1 MKKER
6 VHLFVLSILFLVFA
20 TVAHAQGNKVTLTA
34 NKLALPS
41 ALNQVERQSGYYKIN
56 YDYNQLSK
64 YKTSA
69 VVKDKG
75 AVEAVRILLG
85 NLPFTVTTEGR
96 YIQVKSA
103 DHTSVVPQQS
113 VNKAKGVNGRVTDQ
127 DGEPLIGAT
136 VVVPGTQKMAVTD
149 VDGNFSLPTAEA
161 NDVLEI
167 SYIGKKTVRRKA
179 GSHRLNVV
187 VDDDN
192 NALNDVVVTG
202 YQTISKERAAG
213 SFVVLTPE
221 KMEGKLQ
228 TNILDRMEG
237 LVAGLKRVPGKTPEI
252 RGISTIN
259 GTKTP
264 LYVVDGIPFE
274 GDIDALNP
282 ADIVNVTVLKD
293 ASAASIYGA
302 RSANGVIVITTRQ
315 GEKGKTKVSYDG
327 SIKFTP
333 LPSRDYL
340 NLTSSSELVD
350 LQKTLFQYPHSNYV
364 EETSKTQMNEVYKLL
379 YANARGKLSDADL
392 ETQLD
397 VYRNLDRYQQ
407 VKDAFVRSASMVHQ
421 HNLSFSGGADIY
433 RYALSVNY
441 QENLP
446 YEKKQSTQRL
456 GFNLKNQFDF
466 FKWLRVNVGIINSNV
481 KSKYNNGFSG
491 YGYLYSGPSYRMIYN
506 EDGSPKQWYNN
517 KSQQEIDRLN
527 GLGLLDETYIPVD
540 EVNKAHY
547 SNENKYYNIN
557 VGAKIKFMEGLDL
570 DLMYQT
576 EQTNG
581 YTKQLYDADSYT
593 VKDEVNNATVIGADG
608 TVTKH
613 IPEGGKLQETWVKD
627 HSYTFR
633 IQLNFNREFGIHGV
647 QALVGAERRKV
658 MTQNTQL
665 NKWGYNDQTLAF
677 KSINELALGT
687 AVKGTQAIYGNYYY
701 YGPYDSFGY
710 SDNRYVAFYGN
721 ASYTYDRKL
730 TATGSIRIDQSN
742 LFGTDPKYQYRPLW
756 SLGLQYLA
764 LENWNWIDRLAVR
777 ATYGINGNVA
787 KNSGPYMIATNVTRP
802 NSYTNEYYSYIST
815 PPNPTLRW
823 EKTNVFNLGVDFNLL
838 RNRLNGSIEFYIKN
852 SNDLLGNRLT
862 DPTTGWNSLMLNYGS
877 MYNRG
882 IEISLQSVN
891 MRTRDLVWTSGLTF
905 SYNKNKLTKIENSG
919 TSAYSYFGSVQNRE
933 GKPMSALYSVRY
945 AGLDEEGFPQAYKA
959 DGTIVKSYRDLEA
972 EDLVY
977 SGTTNPPYS
986 ASLSNKISY
995 KGFDVS
1001 FMFVFYG
1008 GHKLR
1013 DVAASYV
1020 WNRMPTL
1027 NYAGVMDKN
1036 RMHFWQNP
1044 GDEKD
1049 PDMAPAFLYGGSHTN
1064 SEYLWSAADKHIQ
1077 KGDYLK
1083 LRDLTFGYTFPKQLI
1098 SKAYL
1103 QNLRLSLQIQN
1114 LFYWAANKRHLDP
1127 EVWTGTTLTPARGY
1141 HIPATYTIG
1150 ISANF

>member
-6 VHLFVLSILFLVFA
+6 IGMLFLSILFLLSA
-20 TVAHAQGNKVTLTA
+20 TVAFAQGNKITLTV
-34 NKLALPS
+34 NKVSLPS
-41 ALNQVERQSGYYKIN
+41 ALNQVERQSNYYKIN
-56 YDYNQLSK
+56 YDYNQLGK
-64 YKTSA
+64 YHVSA
-69 VVKDKG
+69 EIKNKS
-75 AVEAVRILLG
+75 AIEAVNTLLS
-85 NLPFTVTTEGR
+85 NLPFAAKADGR
-96 YIQVKSA
+96 YISIKASTHVPSTSA
-103 DHTSVVPQQS
+103 PQHHQTQG
-113 VNKAKGVNGRVTDQ
+113 ARGRVVDQ

-136 VVVPGTQKMAVTD
+136 VIVPGTQKMVVTD
-149 VDGNFSLPTAEA
+149 VDGNFFLPTANA
-161 NDVLEI
+161 NDQLEI
-167 SYIGKKTVRRKA
+167 SYIGKKTIRCKA
-179 GSHRLNVV
+179 GTHRLNVV
-187 VDDDN
+187 IDDDN

-213 SFVVLTPE
+213 SFVVLTPD

-237 LVAGLKRVPGKTPEI
+237 LVAGMKRVPGHTPEI

-264 LYVVDGIPFE
+264 LYVVDGIPYE
-274 GDIDALNP
+274 GDINALNP
-282 ADIVNVTVLKD
+282 SDIVNITVLKD

-333 LPSRDYL
+333 LPSRGYL
-340 NLTSSSELVD
+340 NLTSSAELVD
-350 LQKTLFQYPHSNYV
+350 LQKTLFQYPHSNYI

-379 YANARGKLSDADL
+379 YANARGKLSDTDL

-397 VYRNLDRYQQ
+397 VYRNQDRYQQ
-407 VKDAFVRSASMVHQ
+407 IKDAFVRSASIVHQ
-421 HNLSFSGGADIY
+421 HNLSFSGGSDIY
-433 RYALSVNY
+433 KYALSVNY

-456 GFNLKNQFDF
+456 GFNFKNQFNF
-466 FKWLRVNVGIINSNV
+466 YKWLRVNVGIINSNV
-481 KSKYNNGFSG
+481 KANYDNGFTG
-491 YGYLYSGPSYRMIYN
+491 YSYLYSGPSYRMIYN
-506 EDGSPKQWYNN
+506 ADGTPTQWYNN

-527 GLGLLDETYIPVD
+527 GLGLLDETYIPVN

-557 VGAKIKFMEGLDL
+557 VGANIKFMEGLNL
-570 DLMYQT
+570 DVMYQT

-593 VKDEVNNATVIGADG
+593 VKDEVNNATVIGSDG
-608 TVTKH
+608 SVTKH
-613 IPEGGKLQETWVKD
+613 IPEGGKLQETWVKN

-633 IQLNFNREFGIHGV
+633 VQLNFNREFGIHGI
-647 QALVGAERRKV
+647 QALIGAERRKV
-658 MTQNTQL
+658 VTQSTVL
-665 NKWGYNDQTLAF
+665 NKWGYDDQTLAY

-687 AVKGTQAIYGNYYY
+687 AVKNTEAVYGSYYY
-701 YGPYDSFGY
+701 YGPYDSFDY
-710 SDNRYVAFYGN
+710 TDNRYVAFYGN
-721 ASYTYDRKL
+721 ASYTFDRKL

-756 SLGLQYLA
+756 SVGLQYLA
-764 LENWNWIDRLAVR
+764 LENWNWVDRLAVR

-787 KNSGPYMIATNVTRP
+787 KNSGPYMIATNVSRP

-838 RNRLNGSIEFYIKN
+838 RNRLNGSIEFYSKN

-862 DPTTGWNSLMLNYGS
+862 DSTTGWSSLMLNYGK

-891 MRTRDLVWTSGLTF
+891 MRTHDFMWTTNLTF

-919 TSAYSYFGSVQNRE
+919 TSAYSYFSGLQNRE
-933 GKPMSALYSVRY
+933 GKPMSSLYSVRY
-945 AGLDEEGFPQAYKA
+945 AGLDENGIPQAYKA
-959 DGTIVKSYRDLEA
+959 DGTKVNSYRDLEP

-995 KGFDVS
+995 KGFDMS

-1027 NYAGVMDKN
+1027 NYAGIMDRN
-1036 RMHFWQNP
+1036 RMHFWQKA
-1044 GDEKD
+1044 GDEND
-1049 PDMAPAFLYGGSHTN
+1049 PDMAPAFLYRTSYSN

-1077 KGDYLK
+1077 KGDYIK
-1083 LRDLTFGYTFPKQLI
+1083 LRDLTFGYTFPKQWI
-1098 SKAYL
+1098 NKAYL
-1103 QNLRLSLQIQN
+1103 QNLRVSLQIQN

-1127 EVWTGTTLTPARGY
+1127 EVWTGTSLTPSRGY